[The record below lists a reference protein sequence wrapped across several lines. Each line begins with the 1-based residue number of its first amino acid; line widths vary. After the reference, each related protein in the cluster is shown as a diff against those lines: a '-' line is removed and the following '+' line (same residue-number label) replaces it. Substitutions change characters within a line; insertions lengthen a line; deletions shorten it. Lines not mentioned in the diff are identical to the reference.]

1 MFELEVCNL
10 LLSLYILWA
19 VAKIYIRTYMI
30 GKLSTV
36 TLTQV
41 SKAQTQDY
49 PPAPTEEE
57 VLERVKNWESWD
69 TE

>member
-1 MFELEVCNL
+1 
-10 LLSLYILWA
+10 
-19 VAKIYIRTYMI
+19 MI

-49 PPAPTEEE
+49 PPVPTEEE